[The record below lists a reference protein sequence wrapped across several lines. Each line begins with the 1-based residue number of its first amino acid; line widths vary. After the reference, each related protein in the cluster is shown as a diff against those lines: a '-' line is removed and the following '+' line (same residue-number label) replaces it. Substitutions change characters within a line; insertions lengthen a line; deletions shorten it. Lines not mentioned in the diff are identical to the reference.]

1 MGIGLGL
8 CMINQIKIN
17 DKKLINFQKEKF
29 YVKFYLENGDC
40 LTLREVQNQQNIQI
54 LCNGLQIWKTRKTF
68 QSIWLYKEYYS
79 NEYYSKTKNPFS
91 GKKHKDC
98 TKERWSKS
106 MKGRYSGHK
115 NPFYGRTHSQETKE
129 KLSKIS
135 SQLVGDKNPFF
146 GKTHSDETRKI
157 LSEKTSKWL
166 KTKNGQDALTKSV
179 IATLNRPFKKTKIEK
194 IVEKKLIEN
203 NLHFTYNK
211 IIGSNQYDFIVHPNV
226 LIECQGDY
234 WHGNPEIYEKEQLNE
249 RQQFK
254 QRRDQEKK
262 EFAENL
268 GYVIY
273 YIWERDILNND
284 FSSIEVLWK

>member
-1 MGIGLGL
+1 
-8 CMINQIKIN
+8 
-17 DKKLINFQKEKF
+17 
-29 YVKFYLENGDC
+29 
-40 LTLREVQNQQNIQI
+40 
-54 LCNGLQIWKTRKTF
+54 
-68 QSIWLYKEYYS
+68 
-79 NEYYSKTKNPFS
+79 
-91 GKKHKDC
+91 
-98 TKERWSKS
+98 

-115 NPFYGRTHSQETKE
+115 NPFYGRTHNQETKE

-166 KTKNGQDALTKSV
+166 KTKNGQDALTKAV